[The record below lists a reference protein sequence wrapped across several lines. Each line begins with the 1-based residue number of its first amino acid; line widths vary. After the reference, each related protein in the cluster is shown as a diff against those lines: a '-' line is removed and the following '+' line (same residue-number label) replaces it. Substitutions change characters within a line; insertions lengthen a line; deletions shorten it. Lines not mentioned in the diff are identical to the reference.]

1 MKIEIPDYVKVLMDQ
16 LNQNGYECYIVGG
29 AVRSLLLHLPVHD
42 YDLTTNALP
51 EQMKE
56 TFASYKIIETG
67 LKHGTLT
74 VLSKH
79 HPVEITT
86 YRKDSAYQ
94 DHRHPDAVQFT
105 SAIENDC
112 ARRDFTINAFCY
124 NEQDGLRDFFHG
136 EEDLK
141 KHILRCIGNPEQRFD
156 EDALR
161 ILRAIRFAA
170 QLHFQI
176 EENTRQAIFLK
187 KELLSYISLE
197 RVHEE
202 WTGFLQAEKCSAYLK
217 DYLEVFA
224 LFFPELHRISNF
236 DAVLKQVD
244 AAEPTANIRMAIL
257 LQDNPDPSIILKRLK
272 YRNEDIKQIK
282 AMIEQKDA
290 LLNNRI
296 AVRKFISIYPADFAA
311 YTAYRSA
318 LDPNYPAEKVQSLYQ
333 IIQQDDDCISLH
345 QLNLCGGDIVTL
357 GYQGKQISD
366 ALQKLLQ
373 AVMEEKVL
381 NKKED
386 LIAYIKREKH

>member
-79 HPVEITT
+79 YPVEITT

-176 EENTRQAIFLK
+176 EENTRQAIFHK

-202 WTGFLQAEKCSAYLK
+202 WTGFLQAETCSAYLK

-257 LQDNPDPSIILKRLK
+257 LQDNSDPSIILKRLK

-282 AMIEQKDA
+282 AMIQQKDA

-345 QLNLCGGDIVTL
+345 QLNLCGDDIVTL

>member
-29 AVRSLLLHLPVHD
+29 AVRSLLLDLPVHD

-56 TFASYKIIETG
+56 AFASYKTIETG

-74 VLSKH
+74 VLSNH

-105 SAIENDC
+105 SAIESDC

-176 EENTRQAIFLK
+176 EENTKQAIFHK
-187 KELLSYISLE
+187 KNLLSYISLE
-197 RVHEE
+197 RIHEE
-202 WTGFLQAEKCSAYLK
+202 WNGFLHADTCSTYLK

-236 DAVLKQVD
+236 DAILKQVD
-244 AAEPTANIRMAIL
+244 AAGPKASIRMAIL
-257 LQDNPDPSIILKRLK
+257 LQDIPDPSVILKRLK
-272 YRNEDIKQIK
+272 YSNNDIKQIK
-282 AMIEQKDA
+282 AMIQQKDA
-290 LLNNRI
+290 MLADRI
-296 AVRKFISIYPADFAA
+296 AVRKFLSIYPADFAA

-318 LDPNYPAEKVQSLYQ
+318 LDPSYPAETVQSLYQ
-333 IIQQDDDCISLH
+333 MIQSGDDCIFLN
-345 QLNLCGGDIVTL
+345 QLNLRGDDIIAL

-366 ALQKLLQ
+366 MLQKLLQ

-381 NKKED
+381 NKKEN
-386 LIAYIKREKH
+386 LIAYLKREEH